1 MTAFLFSCNY
11 ATCAV
16 PEAYRE
22 IFRGSE
28 EVVGS
33 TAGWEPGSLNLA
45 QGFAMKFRTPLVHG
59 DVTRLLIDF
68 ENDGDARWS
77 RFSLKLPETTRVK
90 VVDRHERPYRTSL
103 KQRIAEDLRR
113 HDALLHV
120 MIHTD
125 PKTDGLVLLETP
137 VGADLAEKFSNAW
150 RARLAA
156 ADVNVRQVKAVPIND
171 LGAALSSGVSA
182 DPVCAAE
189 ALRIADVFP
198 GRTAMALG
206 DPEKTPVGVT
216 GSGGQRGR
224 GQRPKIPFDWSRLSL
239 RCSLQSMISG
249 CWKTF
254 SRLIH
259 DRIRRSGDFLV
270 SRLAGCVGR
279 VGIGLVSAGNLRR
292 VASLGSGFTLEC

>member
-1 MTAFLFSCNY
+1 MTAFLFSCNN

-28 EVVGS
+28 ELVGS
-33 TAGWEPGSLNLA
+33 SAGWEPGSLNLA
-45 QGFAMKFRTPLVHG
+45 QGFAMRFRTPLVHG

-90 VVDRHERPYRTSL
+90 LVDRHERPYRTSL

-150 RARLAA
+150 RARLVAA
-156 ADVNVRQVKAVPIND
+156 EVDVRQVKAVPIHD
-171 LGAALSSGVSA
+171 LGAMLSADFPATKYAQVKLSVSQSYFLEGRPLRWETVKKVLLESLVLAEKEVVVSA
-182 DPVCAAE
+182 QESPSTG
-189 ALRIADVFP
+189 P
-198 GRTAMALG
+198 G
-206 DPEKTPVGVT
+206 
-216 GSGGQRGR
+216 
-224 GQRPKIPFDWSRLSL
+224 
-239 RCSLQSMISG
+239 
-249 CWKTF
+249 
-254 SRLIH
+254 
-259 DRIRRSGDFLV
+259 
-270 SRLAGCVGR
+270 
-279 VGIGLVSAGNLRR
+279 
-292 VASLGSGFTLEC
+292 